1 MDEIQLSSEEI
12 ELTLA
17 EEIADNETTRATAR
31 EEPSQR
37 RIRIGR
43 NVSLQTKPHNLPRD
57 FIRHH
62 NSCIREGETP

>member
-17 EEIADNETTRATAR
+17 EEIADNETTHATAR

-37 RIRIGR
+37 KRRKR
-43 NVSLQTKPHNLPRD
+43 VDKHNAEVD
-57 FIRHH
+57 ID
-62 NSCIREGETP
+62 G

>member
-12 ELTLA
+12 ELRLA

-37 RIRIGR
+37 KRRKNID
-43 NVSLQTKPHNLPRD
+43 KHNAEVDIDGYNL
-57 FIRHH
+57 
-62 NSCIREGETP
+62 CG